1 MLAKFWEKDNMKKL
15 GIIGG
20 MSWESTITYYQK
32 INEIIGE
39 ILGGTNS
46 ADILIRSLNLKT
58 IEEHQDRGEW
68 NDVANI
74 LCSAAED
81 LEQTGVD
88 FILMA
93 SNTVHKV
100 YDKVKDAVDI
110 PVLHIAEPTVEAIK
124 KAGFSTIG
132 LLGTRHTMEGDFRKE
147 KLNAAGIQ
155 VVVPRKEQ
163 FDVIHKSIFEEACLG
178 KVCPETKKMFIDIIE
193 DLKSRCAE
201 GVILGCTELGLLIK
215 NEDSCLPLFDTA
227 LLHAQKAAEE
237 IMK

>member
-39 ILGGTNS
+39 I
-46 ADILIRSLNLKT
+46 LKT

-132 LLGTRHTMEGDFRKE
+132 LLGTRHTMEGDFLKE

-163 FDVIHKSIFEEACLG
+163 FDVIHKSIFEEARKEG
-178 KVCPETKKMFIDIIE
+178 SFW
-193 DLKSRCAE
+193 SR
-201 GVILGCTELGLLIK
+201 LLR
-215 NEDSCLPLFDTA
+215 
-227 LLHAQKAAEE
+227 
-237 IMK
+237 